1 MNQSARRYQV
11 LLETLD
17 AWTAAAHQRHPNVIP
32 CRQGCTACCLGP
44 FDISVADVLLLQ
56 QTVTDLPPDHRARL
70 LNRADAAAA
79 RQRERAPDWEA
90 PFDVRDLGED
100 RFDGLCDALEA
111 EPCPCLEDGVCV
123 VYAGRPAVCRM
134 MGLGLA
140 SPDDRRVANGCP
152 IQSEFPAY
160 QALRAQPFDL
170 PAFETTE
177 EACLVEAGLTL
188 FDAVDAAGYE
198 TTIALALSGQIPRS

>member
-17 AWTAAAHQRHPNVIP
+17 AWTAAADQRHPSVIP
-32 CRQGCTACCLGP
+32 CRRGCTACCSGP

-56 QTVTDLPPDHRARL
+56 QTVGDLPPDQRTRL

-79 RQRERAPDWEA
+79 RQRALAPDWAA
-90 PFDVRDLGED
+90 PYDVRDLGEV
-100 RFDGLCDALEA
+100 RFDGLCDGLEA
-111 EPCPCLEDGVCV
+111 DPCPCLEEGACT

-134 MGLGLA
+134 MGLGLV
-140 SPDDRRVANGCP
+140 SPDDRKVANECP

-160 QALRAQPFDL
+160 AALPAQPFDL
-170 PAFETTE
+170 PAFETKE
-177 EACLVEAGLTL
+177 ETCLVEAGLTL

-198 TTIALALSGQIPRS
+198 TTIALALSCQIPRS